1 MIEKY
6 FTTPFSVNSYTESKT
21 NGTMKVS
28 YSPTTYSGFC
38 HIDPLSVAIRF
49 ESDKIKALATHRLFT
64 TYLPTQIK
72 SLDQVVIDNK
82 IYKVLQVLN
91 AAGMGYHTECILE
104 G

>member
-6 FTTPFSVNSYTESKT
+6 FTTPFSVSVYTESKS
-21 NGTMKVS
+21 NGTIKTS
-28 YSPTTYSGFC
+28 YTSGYSGFC
-38 HIDPLSVAIRF
+38 HIDPLSVAIKF

-72 SLDQVVIDNK
+72 PLDLVVVETK
-82 IYKVLQVLN
+82 TYKVLQVLN
-91 AAGMGYHTECILE
+91 AAGMGYHTEVTLE